1 MCLHLYN
8 TPIGDLIDL
17 LDLKLLRWQK
27 NRSYLPEY
35 IILGQYEKS
44 LFVQLINLQEPAA
57 HIDLYNYYKGV
68 PVLFIENKH
77 SFVQLI

>member
-8 TPIGDLIDL
+8 SPIGDLIDL
-17 LDLKLLRWQK
+17 LDLKLHRWQE

-44 LFVQLINLQEPAA
+44 LFLRLIDFKEPAA
-57 HIDLYNYYKGV
+57 SLNDFSYYKGV

-77 SFVQLI
+77 SFVRFI